1 MTGLSTLPVVL
12 CVLCA
17 GSGMF
22 SLLIPQKRTKRILR
36 FILGLFLLSTILSA
50 FLNAADSI
58 DLSLNINEEQYS
70 DNRYDEEYISAI
82 ARQTAENL
90 ISLSDELL
98 KAEGIEAEDIRL
110 SVKISDDNRIYI
122 DRVDIYI
129 NESIEDR
136 TADIESIIYRNLAKE
151 PDVYVNRQAYE

>member
-17 GSGMF
+17 CSGMF

-50 FLNAADSI
+50 FLNAANSI

-70 DNRYDEEYISAI
+70 ENRYDEEYISAI

-136 TADIESIIYRNLAKE
+136 TEDIESIIYRNLTKE
-151 PDVYVNRQAYE
+151 PDVYVNRQDYE